1 LAAEGGAAYFGNAL
15 NVAIL
20 GQNRSIMKVPEIENL
35 DDFTCFLLTYVAEA
49 NYRITEGEK
58 EIILAHVSPEKYER
72 IVTFINN
79 RSDYECLQLIDYYR
93 NEFLTDNEKRTALL
107 AEMEALYQ
115 ADEQHSVLEQNMI
128 RALRRLI

>member
-1 LAAEGGAAYFGNAL
+1 MAAEGGAAYFGNAL

-128 RALRRLI
+128 RALRKLI

>member
-1 LAAEGGAAYFGNAL
+1 MAAEGGAAYFGNAL

-107 AEMEALYQ
+107 AEMEALYR

-128 RALRRLI
+128 RALRKLI

>member
-93 NEFLTDNEKRTALL
+93 TEFLTDNEKRTALL

-128 RALRRLI
+128 RALRKLI

>member
-93 NEFLTDNEKRTALL
+93 TEFLTDNEKRTALL
-107 AEMEALYQ
+107 AEMEALYR

-128 RALRRLI
+128 RALRKLI

>member
-128 RALRRLI
+128 RALRKLI

>member
-1 LAAEGGAAYFGNAL
+1 M
-15 NVAIL
+15 
-20 GQNRSIMKVPEIENL
+20 GQNRSIMKVPEIENIH
-35 DDFTCFLLTYVAEA
+35 DFTCFLLTYVAEA

-58 EIILAHVSPEKYER
+58 EIILAHVNPEKYER

-107 AEMEALYQ
+107 AEMEALYL

-128 RALRRLI
+128 RALRKLI